1 MTLAD
6 GRARHGS
13 RSRWIIMRLWRVRI
27 RHHGDAVA
35 PELRAPLELRLDD
48 PLTARAAEDRE
59 PATARRH
66 ADPIRDGVA
75 RGLVG
80 LMHEQGAPPPSA
92 AVSEHEVEV
101 VIIRSQGKG
110 QPVSVT
116 DVVGEESPN
125 VESRCRI
132 AGADHQSERSTVVGG
147 GPEELE
153 VGPAPRQVEQRRGAV
168 CRTECRLVEAPAHA
182 RLMVRVR
189 VPLSAYVL
197 DPVSLHPSAHA
208 ESARLI
214 LGRPGEEQ
222 RPKDRLLGGRSPG
235 SRLAPVT
242 VPMPR
247 DEADEGI
254 VELVDEAPDPVVPE
268 GLEPVHGGTPDARPP
283 AHEMGTEVRKQLARR
298 LLVDPPIE
306 LEGHAGADPLAV

>member
-1 MTLAD
+1 MTLAA
-6 GRARHGS
+6 GRERHGAES
-13 RSRWIIMRLWRVRI
+13 RRIIVCCSRLRI
-27 RHHGDAVA
+27 RHHGDPVT
-35 PELRAPLELRLDD
+35 PERHAPLEARLDG
-48 PLTARAAEDRE
+48 PFTSLAAEDRE
-59 PATARRH
+59 PATAQRH
-66 ADPIRDGVA
+66 VDPISDGVA

-80 LMHEQGAPPPSA
+80 LMYEQGAPPPSA
-92 AVSEHEVEV
+92 AVSDHEVEV

-247 DEADEGI
+247 DEANEGI
-254 VELVDEAPDPVVPE
+254 VELVDETPDPVVPE
-268 GLEPVHGGTPDARPP
+268 GLEPVHGGTTEARPP
-283 AHEMGTEVRKQLARR
+283 AHEMRTEPREKLARR

-306 LEGHAGADPLAV
+306 LE